1 VAATSQGTPD
11 VCIVGMGAAGAT
23 AAYVLAEAGL
33 RVLVL
38 EAGRDLDQRD
48 ARPDELMA
56 AYARGGYGP
65 KFNQELQTWRPR
77 PDAEAVPATYSLGK
91 MVNGVGGSTQ
101 IYGTWM
107 RRYQPHDFQIR
118 STTVARYGEAA
129 IPTGANVVDWP
140 LTYDDL
146 EPYYGRVER
155 IMGVGGVPG
164 NVRGQPVP
172 DGNPFEGFRSGP
184 LPLPPPRR
192 TPTGELFTAA
202 ARRLGYH
209 PFPVPATIN
218 AEPFDGRPAC
228 TYCGWCTFYVCH
240 NDSKTTAG
248 NSFARRALAS
258 GRVELR
264 TGCRVVGINRQ
275 PDGRVAS
282 LEYLDPDGRVQRASA
297 GRFVLAGYTFENVRL
312 LLTSGVGNERG
323 QVGRYFMTKMYCS
336 VLGLFPGQR
345 LNRFVAPAACGD
357 IMDDF
362 VGDNFDHTGLGF
374 VRGATIS
381 CEEQLQP
388 IGASR
393 MALPPGVPSWGRA
406 YKAHLLENWNSI
418 ADLRIQPETLPY
430 EDTFL
435 DLDPRVR
442 DRSGLG
448 MPVVRITWDI
458 HENERRLID
467 FAEEKTRRIL
477 EEMGAARVWTG
488 GRFTGAGSAHDLGGC
503 RMGTDPASSVV
514 DTTLRVWETPNLYVY
529 GGAVFPS
536 GGGIN
541 PTLTI
546 QALVWRAAEE
556 LARRG

>member
-1 VAATSQGTPD
+1 
-11 VCIVGMGAAGAT
+11 MGAAGAT

-38 EAGRDLDQRD
+38 EAGRDLDRRD

-65 KFNQELQTWRPR
+65 KFNQELQTWRPD
-77 PDAEAVPATYSLGK
+77 PQAEAVPATYSLGK

-101 IYGTWM
+101 IYGAWM
-107 RRYQPHDFQIR
+107 RRYQPHDFLIR
-118 STTVARYGEAA
+118 STTVARYGEDAV
-129 IPTGANVVDWP
+129 PLGANVVDWP

-155 IMGVGGVPG
+155 IMGVAGIPG

-172 DGNPFEGFRSGP
+172 NGNPFEGYRSEP
-184 LPLPPPRR
+184 LPLAPARR

-202 ARRLGYH
+202 AGRLGYH
-209 PFPVPATIN
+209 PFPVPASIN
-218 AEPFDGRPAC
+218 TEPYDHRPAC

-248 NSFARRALAS
+248 NSFARKALAT

-264 TGCRVVGINRQ
+264 TGCRVVAINRD
-275 PDGRVAS
+275 PGGRVS
-282 LEYLDPDGRVQRASA
+282 GVDYLDPDGRAQRQAA
-297 GRFVLAGYTFENVRL
+297 GRFVLASYTFENVRL
-312 LLTSGVGNERG
+312 LLTSRIGNGHG
-323 QVGRYFMTKMYCS
+323 QVGRHFMTKMYCS

-345 LNRFVAPAACGD
+345 LNRFVAPAACAD
-357 IMDDF
+357 ILDDF
-362 VGDNFDHTGLGF
+362 VGDNFDHAGLGF

-388 IGASR
+388 VGAAR
-393 MALPPGVPSWGRA
+393 LPLPPGVPSWGRG
-406 YKAHLLENWNSI
+406 YKAHLVENWNAI

-430 EDTFL
+430 EDAFL

-458 HENERRLID
+458 HRNERRLID
-467 FAEEKTRRIL
+467 FVEEKTRRIL
-477 EEMGAARVWTG
+477 REMGAAQIWTG

-514 DTTLRVWETPNLYVY
+514 DPALRVWETPNLYVY

-556 LARRG
+556 LASRG

>member
-1 VAATSQGTPD
+1 MMDAE
-11 VCIVGMGAAGAT
+11 VCVVGAGAAGGIMALELGRRG
-23 AAYVLAEAGL
+23 VK
-33 RVLVL
+33 VVVL
-38 EAGRDLDQRD
+38 ESGPRHDFAQRGEYVRRYVKRENPWRSRLEGQD
-48 ARPDELMA
+48 RHTVGGKVPYGLEWRRAR
-56 AYARGGYGP
+56 
-65 KFNQELQTWRPR
+65 
-77 PDAEAVPATYSLGK
+77 
-91 MVNGVGGSTQ
+91 GVGGSTLHWEG
-101 IYGTWM
+101 YTL
-107 RRYQPHDFQIR
+107 RVHESDLRLR
-118 STTVARYGEAA
+118 SLHGIAD
-129 IPTGANVVDWP
+129 DWP
-140 LTYDDL
+140 IAYADL

-155 IMGVGGVPG
+155 IMGVAGIPG

-172 DGNPFEGFRSGP
+172 NGNPFEGYRSEP
-184 LPLPPPRR
+184 LPLPPARR

-202 ARRLGYH
+202 AGRLGYH
-209 PFPVPATIN
+209 PFPVPASIN
-218 AEPFDGRPAC
+218 TEPYDHRPAC

-248 NSFARRALAS
+248 NSFARKALAT

-264 TGCRVVGINRQ
+264 TGCRVVAINRD
-275 PDGRVAS
+275 PGGRVTGVD
-282 LEYLDPDGRVQRASA
+282 YLDPDGRAGRQAA
-297 GRFVLAGYTFENVRL
+297 GRFVLASYTFENVRL
-312 LLTSGVGNERG
+312 LLTSRIGNGHG
-323 QVGRYFMTKMYCS
+323 QVGRHFMTKMYCS

-357 IMDDF
+357 ILDDF
-362 VGDNFDHTGLGF
+362 VGDNFDHAGLGF

-388 IGASR
+388 VGAAR
-393 MALPPGVPSWGRA
+393 LPLPPGVPVWGRG
-406 YKAHLLENWNSI
+406 YKAHLVENWNAI

-430 EDTFL
+430 EDAFL

-458 HENERRLID
+458 HQNERRLID
-467 FAEEKTRRIL
+467 FVEEKTRGIL
-477 EEMGAARVWTG
+477 GEMGAAQIWTG

-514 DTTLRVWETPNLYVY
+514 DPALRVWETPNLYVY

-546 QALVWRAAEE
+546 QALVWR
-556 LARRG
+556 